1 MTTCLKCGHDPS
13 AAVRATWQFHIPRAV
28 TSGNRHVY
36 NVGGSRWA
44 YAKERDAWQSWF
56 KLRAKE
62 EGVTKATGKRRVTLT
77 RFYGGRQR
85 EMDVDNFATGAKPIC
100 DAMVREG
107 LLVDDK
113 RAYAE
118 IAYVQIQTS
127 VEEQR
132 GLLVTVE
139 ELV

>member
-1 MTTCLKCGHDPS
+1 MTACLKCGHDPS
-13 AAVRATWQFHIPRAV
+13 AAISATWQFHIPRAV

-56 KLRAKE
+56 VQRASE
-62 EGVTKATGKRRVTLT
+62 EGITKATGRRRVTLT

-85 EMDVDNFATGAKPIC
+85 EMDVDNMIAGLKPC
-100 DAMVREG
+100 LDAMTRSG

-113 RAYAE
+113 REFAE
-118 IAYVQIQTS
+118 VIYVQIQTS
-127 VEEQR
+127 VAEQR
-132 GLLVTVE
+132 GLFVTIE